1 MGKIIRLQGTK
12 DFPDLDT
19 LLGGYFHQDFDIFGN
34 TLAEVVATFKK
45 DTAPDPDIAR
55 RTRSDIARFLAERP
69 DDKKLDSDFEEYF
82 DPGVLVNGWEPEIT
96 TWRQWLTR
104 VSELLEFQPSETHE
118 VPR

>member
-12 DFPDLDT
+12 EFPDMDA

-34 TLAEVVATFKK
+34 TLAEVVATYRK
-45 DTAPDPDIAR
+45 DTAPDPQIVK

-69 DDKKLDSDFEEYF
+69 DDEQLNADFETFF
-82 DPGVLVNGWEPEIT
+82 DPGVLVEGWEPDIT

-104 VSELLEFQPSETHE
+104 VSELLNVVAPASMS
-118 VPR
+118 R